1 MYQARDGVK
10 KATGYEKRVVYDTDA
25 LDLDAEVRRVRDD
38 MDAFGDVV
46 LCDRVEGEK
55 VGAFVV
61 DVELDISTTLPDDT
75 AVLIHPDATA
85 PLPPGVSDPSRPWL
99 VRFPEGVVVVETGGD
114 E

>member
-61 DVELDISTTLPDDT
+61 DGEELPDD
-75 AVLIHPDATA
+75 ARL
-85 PLPPGVSDPSRPWL
+85 SDLLERL
-99 VRFPEGVVVVETGGD
+99 EAARD
-114 E
+114 